1 MSAFEQREKER
12 EASLVAKF
20 KACDELNN
28 RLALREKSLHELQQ
42 ELAAKMQRC
51 VSVLSIRV
59 NKPRLRFLPVCKG
72 IRITGKVL
80 HTRVRKVC

>member
-1 MSAFEQREKER
+1 MFAYVSALNMAAVGLLTSLLFAGRMSAFEQREKER
-12 EASLVAKF
+12 EASLIAKF

-51 VSVLSIRV
+51 VARV
-59 NKPRLRFLPVCKG
+59 FSE
-72 IRITGKVL
+72 
-80 HTRVRKVC
+80 